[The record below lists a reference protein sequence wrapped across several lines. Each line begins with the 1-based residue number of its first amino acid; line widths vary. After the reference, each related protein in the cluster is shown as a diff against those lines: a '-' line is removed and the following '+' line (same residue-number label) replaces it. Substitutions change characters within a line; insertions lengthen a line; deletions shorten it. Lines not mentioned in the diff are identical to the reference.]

1 MFAEGRIL
9 LASAPASVVPRE
21 SVVFRD
27 GFAYIFVAKGL
38 DGEDAGSALRRVE
51 QRRVKIGVRRGDFT
65 EILSGL
71 QPDERVVRRGAGF
84 LGNGDVVR
92 EVGDTADGASGSLQ

>member
-9 LASAPASVVPRE
+9 LGKATASVVPRE

-27 GFAYIFVAKGL
+27 GFAYLFVPKAVDGAETGTGL
-38 DGEDAGSALRRVE
+38 QRVE
-51 QRRVKIGVRRGDFT
+51 QRRVDIGSRQGEVT

-71 QPDERVVRRGAGF
+71 APGERVVRRGAGF
-84 LGNGDVVR
+84 LGNGDLVR
-92 EVGDTADGASGSLQ
+92 EVSESKDGATGTPQ